1 MDTNY
6 YEVLELDK
14 NASQNDIKK
23 AYRKLAR
30 KYHPDKN
37 PLTEE
42 KFKEIGKAYE
52 ILQDPIQKRE
62 YDNTITVP
70 NVFEYMKSVN
80 SIFNIKNEL
89 HNILIQDFM
98 FNNLDFSIKS
108 SSNIFDIKKNMMLY
122 FQQNFSNLCI
132 KYNIESL
139 FLSRLIKSILNPKQT
154 ENVNQINPKH
164 IEYTINVSLED
175 IFQNKKKKLQV
186 TRKLQCK
193 KCNCSGQLY
202 KCVNCSNYNDDSNIC
217 DKCFTF
223 SFNEEKCSE
232 CTSGYISSNKI
243 FEIQLSNKILDNHTI
258 VYKNDGDYFKNYN
271 VAGNIIFHIK
281 YKPHSDYKIKEKIHI
296 IMEKTLSL
304 YEWIYE
310 YNMEFNYL
318 DDKQLLFTNTGLVN
332 NPLIIIPNKGLQIKD
347 SIGKLYI
354 ILKLDLTTI
363 NKDDIYIQHPPL
375 HTIEM
380 DDNSIMSETITET
393 SEIYDELC
401 E

>member
-14 NASQNDIKK
+14 NASHDDIKK

-37 PLTEE
+37 PENPETEE
-42 KFKEIGKAYE
+42 KFKEISKAYE
-52 ILQDPIQKRE
+52 ILKDPIQKRE
-62 YDNTITVP
+62 YDDTITVP
-70 NVFEYMKSVN
+70 NVFEYMKN
-80 SIFNIKNEL
+80 FNNIFNIKNEL

-108 SSNIFDIKKNMMLY
+108 SSNIGDIKKNMMLY

-139 FLSRLIKSILNPKQT
+139 FLSRLIKSIINPKQ
-154 ENVNQINPKH
+154 VDKVNPKH

-193 KCNCSGQLY
+193 KCNCTGKLY
-202 KCVNCSNYNDDSNIC
+202 KCLNCCNYNDDNNIC

-232 CTSGYISSNKI
+232 CINGYISSNKI
-243 FEIQLSNKILDNHTI
+243 FEIQLDNKILDNHKI

-271 VAGNIIFHIK
+271 IAGNIIFYIK
-281 YKPHSDYKIKEKIHI
+281 YKPHSDYKIKEKIHLI
-296 IMEKTLSL
+296 IEKKLSL

-310 YNMEFNYL
+310 YNMELNYL
-318 DDKQLLFTNTGLVN
+318 DNKSLFFKNTGLVN

-363 NKDDIYIQHPPL
+363 NKDDIYIKHPPL
-375 HTIEM
+375 HTIEF
-380 DDNSIMSETITET
+380 DDTSIMSETITET
-393 SEIYDELC
+393 SEIYEELC